1 MSEIVSSLTSA
12 FTLAFVVTSMF
23 GLGLGLTIRDIVE
36 PLRNVRLAAMAPLAN
51 FVVVPAVAYAL
62 TRILPLFLSFEQD
75 LQIGLLLVGAV
86 AGAPLAIKA
95 AQVAGGDMRFA
106 GSLIALQVVVTVV
119 YLPLVLPLL
128 IPGIQVD
135 TVAVALPLILQIL
148 VPLGFGLLMNARYD
162 EEADMTRPIM
172 TEIANISLA
181 LMLVL
186 NLANVGQVFG
196 LLGTGTLTAVV
207 LVIATGFAA
216 GYLLGGPAAS
226 TRRVL
231 GLATGHR
238 NYAAALVIAGG
249 SFAARPTVIL
259 MVLAASLIN
268 MGFTMLVAGE
278 LRRRAKAR
286 GEAAPDAAPD
296 AAPVDGAGAT
306 PEPAPGEPVPAGRDG
321 RTHA

>member
-1 MSEIVSSLTSA
+1 MSEIVSSLTQA

-36 PLRNVRLAAMAPLAN
+36 PLRNVRLVVMALLAN
-51 FVVVPAVAYAL
+51 FVIVPAVAFAL
-62 TRILPLFLSFEQD
+62 TRILPLVLPFEQD
-75 LQIGLLLVGAV
+75 LQIGLLLIGAV

-95 AQVAGGDMRFA
+95 AQIAGGDMRFA
-106 GSLIALQVVVTVV
+106 ASLIALQVVVTVIYV
-119 YLPLVLPLL
+119 PLVLPFL
-128 IPGIQVD
+128 IPGVRVD

-148 VPLGFGLLMNARYD
+148 VPLAFGLLMNARYD

-186 NLANVGQVFG
+186 NLTNIGQVLG

-207 LVIATGFAA
+207 LLLATGFVA

-231 GLATGHR
+231 ALATAHR
-238 NYAAALVIAGG
+238 NYAAAMVLAGG
-249 SFAARPTVIL
+249 TFADRPTVIL

-268 MGFTMLVAGE
+268 MGITLVAAGE
-278 LRRRAKAR
+278 FRRRAEVPTGAAADAETGAALGSPPRESVLAGHDEHAR
-286 GEAAPDAAPD
+286 A
-296 AAPVDGAGAT
+296 
-306 PEPAPGEPVPAGRDG
+306 
-321 RTHA
+321 